1 MEQEEEEKFET
12 QIVWDI
18 FEKNNRGIFKIDVA
32 FKEYENKIFKS
43 DLIEI
48 LKKEGLI
55 FDFIIVLTSTE

>member
-18 FEKNNRGIFKIDVA
+18 FEKNNRGVFKIDVS
-32 FKEYENKIFKS
+32 FKENEIKIFKS

-48 LKKEGLI
+48 FKKEGFI
-55 FDFIIVLTSTE
+55 FDFMIVLSSTE

>member
-18 FEKNNRGIFKIDVA
+18 FEKNNRGVFKIDISL
-32 FKEYENKIFKS
+32 KENEIKIFKS

-48 LKKEGLI
+48 FKKEGFI
-55 FDFIIVLTSTE
+55 FDFMIVLSSTE